1 MNNEVTIDVDNEV
14 LKTKIIDFLNSQ
26 QPLDKPVLL
35 AKVGSHLR
43 RTLSEKLPIT
53 FKLKNF
59 IHENLKGKVDIIE
72 STLDKTYCAV
82 KISNYELA
90 LDKDQE
96 IVDKNT
102 RTQET
107 LFDFLLRNHSQH
119 EMKYVSIP
127 LNILNK
133 KVN

>member
-59 IHENLKGKVDIIE
+59 IHENLKDKVDIIE

-107 LFDFLLRNHSQH
+107 LFDFLLRNLSQH

>member
-107 LFDFLLRNHSQH
+107 LFDFLLRNLSQH

-127 LNILNK
+127 LNIFNK

>member
-107 LFDFLLRNHSQH
+107 LFDFLLRNLSQH

-127 LNILNK
+127 LNI
-133 KVN
+133 

>member
-107 LFDFLLRNHSQH
+107 LDFLLRNLSQH

>member
-107 LFDFLLRNHSQH
+107 LFDFLLRNLSQH

>member
-1 MNNEVTIDVDNEV
+1 
-14 LKTKIIDFLNSQ
+14 
-26 QPLDKPVLL
+26 
-35 AKVGSHLR
+35 
-43 RTLSEKLPIT
+43 
-53 FKLKNF
+53 
-59 IHENLKGKVDIIE
+59 HENLKGKVDIIE

-107 LFDFLLRNHSQH
+107 LFDFLLRNLSQH

-127 LNILNK
+127 LNI
-133 KVN
+133 

>member
-107 LFDFLLRNHSQH
+107 LFDFLLRNLSQH
-119 EMKYVSIP
+119 E
-127 LNILNK
+127 
-133 KVN
+133 